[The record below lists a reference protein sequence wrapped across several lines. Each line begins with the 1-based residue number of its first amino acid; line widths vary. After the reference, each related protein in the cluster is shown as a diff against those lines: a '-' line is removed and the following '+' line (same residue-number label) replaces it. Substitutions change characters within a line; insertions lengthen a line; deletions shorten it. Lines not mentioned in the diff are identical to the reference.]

1 MFSNS
6 ENIFSDIWSR
16 ELIILP
22 APTPIPG
29 RKKRVYLDAWNA
41 RCVLLLAWTIW
52 CVCWG
57 GQTPRLVRRK
67 VGQRGR
73 WDILLGR
80 MSSLRAKLM
89 VKNNGFN
96 QRTEE
101 LKWYDWA
108 NNVNNVIVR
117 LKRTESLINITVS
130 CQYFF
135 IYS

>member
-1 MFSNS
+1 MKTFFLTFEVVSSSFCPLQPPSLAEKN
-6 ENIFSDIWSR
+6 
-16 ELIILP
+16 
-22 APTPIPG
+22 
-29 RKKRVYLDAWNA
+29 KRVYLDAWNA
-41 RCVLLLAWTIW
+41 RYVLLSAWTIW